1 MATRKKKSFVDVK
14 SRKSYNSVDFVD
26 HLLFVEITE
35 NMFGGYKQDLL
46 VSSLNGME
54 KEFFVCHE
62 CKGLMRNACQ
72 IGEEQTPVCE
82 MCVTEGVSSQP
93 MMRSRKMIPQLQM
106 KCPLTTRGCEWNG
119 MICEVE
125 EHLNVCPEFVLQ
137 CQNSCDVILP
147 RKELDEHLKHL
158 CMKRIVDCEHCHL
171 SLMYKD
177 LSQHHDMCVKFQ
189 LPCPNKC
196 DMIVKR
202 KQLNTHID
210 ADCPNTVVD
219 CPYRKFGCER
229 EMKRCELEDHEKVN
243 KIVHLL
249 STTLFTVSKME
260 EMGKK
265 MILSDKKMEKMEN
278 KMTLSDRKMQQME
291 EKVIRMTKILEHV
304 AYPILLRAFISEI
317 SLRENL
323 STLLYVRGPGFTIS
337 WRFYTLRLS
346 FTIRTSNLLVTTTID
361 YDTKRSQLVEWPFE
375 GRFKLTFIDR
385 IDIHKSLIYESAV
398 VKLRPKHGSFA
409 GIKDT
414 YPDNLKLAYIQRD
427 LLLHD
432 RFISENGVEFTLQIQ
447 EAEDISILETME
459 K

>member
-1 MATRKKKSFVDVK
+1 MATRKKNSSVYVK

-26 HLLFVEITE
+26 HLLFVEVNE

-46 VSSLNGME
+46 VSSLNEME
-54 KEFFVCHE
+54 KDFFVCHE

-82 MCVTEGVSSQP
+82 VCVTEGVSFHP

-137 CQNSCDVILP
+137 CQNYCDVILP
-147 RKELDEHLKHL
+147 REELEEHLKHL
-158 CMKRIVDCEHCHL
+158 CTKRIVDCEQCHL

-177 LSQHHDMCVKFQ
+177 LSQHDDVCLEFQ

-196 DMIVKR
+196 DLNLKR

-210 ADCPNTVVD
+210 TDCPNTVVD

-243 KIVHLL
+243 EIVHLQ
-249 STTLFTVSKME
+249 SSTLFTVSKME
-260 EMGKK
+260 EMEKK
-265 MILSDKKMEKMEN
+265 IIT
-278 KMTLSDRKMQQME
+278 MTNA
-291 EKVIRMTKILEHV
+291 LEHLS
-304 AYPILLRAFISEI
+304 YPTVLRDFISVRSFERKTIPLLPGPCFTVIWRLFHFRLI
-317 SLRENL
+317 SLLQGGEGI
-323 STLLYVRGPGFTIS
+323 SLLITM
-337 WRFYTLRLS
+337 
-346 FTIRTSNLLVTTTID
+346 D
-361 YDTKRSQLVEWPFE
+361 YDSKRSPLVKWPFV

-385 IDIHKSLIYESAV
+385 IDMHKSLIYESAV
-398 VKLRPKHGSFA
+398 VKLRPKHESFA
-409 GIKDT
+409 VAKDT
-414 YPDNLKLAYIQRD
+414 YPDNVKLAYIQRD

-432 RFISENGVEFTLQIQ
+432 RFISENGVAFTLQIQ
-447 EAEDISILETME
+447 EAEDILILESME